1 MAQPAPVYLLVG
13 PEEGEKQ
20 EFIKGIQQNFEKS
33 SGEKPETYRYYAGQI
48 EMGEVVSLL
57 QNGSLFSSYKFVT
70 VLQIEELKKNELQL
84 LTDYIKSAESSA
96 TLFLLTHDYRPPPQL
111 SKAVPK
117 SQQKTFFELFEDKKR
132 EWLIRYFR
140 RAELFVDEDAIEMVL
155 ELVENNTLEMKNAA
169 DKLILYFGKGTSLG
183 ADDIE
188 EFIYHSKEENV
199 FTLFQKI
206 TRKDFA
212 GSLEVLHKI
221 MLSGQTTGVQLLG
234 GLLWQFRRLLK
245 LSRLLDRR
253 FSPDEAF
260 RQANLRGKRN
270 QKNYMTARSH
280 FSTQSVEAVIALI
293 AEYDGQVRRQRGEA
307 EKIVLEY
314 FLYQLC
320 FINIGGINKAIPT
333 R

>member
-13 PEEGEKQ
+13 PEEGEKR
-20 EFIKGIQQNFEKS
+20 EFIRSVRRNYEKS
-33 SGEKPETYRYYAGQI
+33 SGEKPETYRFYPGQT
-48 EMGEVVSLL
+48 EMGEVVSIL

-70 VLQIEELKKNELQL
+70 VLQVEELKKNDLQQL
-84 LTDYIKSAESSA
+84 SDYIKTADPSS
-96 TLFLLTHDYRPPPQL
+96 TLFLVTHEYRAPPQL
-111 SKAVPK
+111 AKAVPK
-117 SQQKTFFELFEDKKR
+117 AQQKTFFELFEDKKR

-140 RAELFVDEDAIEMVL
+140 GAQLSVDEDAIEMVL

-169 DKLILYFGKGTSLG
+169 DKLVLYFGKGTVLG

-206 TRKDFA
+206 IRKDFE

-221 MLSGQTTGVQLLG
+221 MLSGQNNGVQLLG

-245 LSRLLDRR
+245 LSRMLDRR

-260 RQANLRGKRN
+260 RQIPLRGKRN
-270 QKNYMTARSH
+270 QKNYMTARSN
-280 FSTQSVEAVIALI
+280 FSTEKIEAVIALI
-293 AEYDGQVRRQRGEA
+293 ADFDGQVRRQRGEA
-307 EKIVLEY
+307 EKILLEF
-314 FLYQLC
+314 FLYHSC
-320 FINIGGINKAIPT
+320 TNIGAKN
-333 R
+333 

>member
-1 MAQPAPVYLLVG
+1 MAQPAPAYLLVG

-20 EFIKGIQQNFEKS
+20 EFIKKLQQGFEKS
-33 SGEKPETYRYYAGQI
+33 SGEKPETYRFYSGQTD
-48 EMGEVVSLL
+48 MGEVVSLL

-70 VLQIEELKKNELQL
+70 VLQIEELKKGDLQL
-84 LTDYIKSAESSA
+84 LSDYISSTESSS
-96 TLFLLTHDYRPPPQL
+96 TLFLLTHEYRAPAQL
-111 SKAVPK
+111 AKVVPK
-117 SQQKTFFELFEDKKR
+117 GQQKTFFELFEDKKR

-140 RAELFVDEDAIEMVL
+140 QAELSVDTDAIEMVL

-169 DKLILYFGKGTSLG
+169 DKLILYFGKGAALS

-206 TRKDFA
+206 TVKDFP

-221 MLSGQTTGVQLLG
+221 MLSGQNTGVQLLG

-245 LSRLLDRR
+245 LSRMLDRR

-260 RQANLRGKRN
+260 RQIPLRGKRN
-270 QKNYMTARSH
+270 QKNYITAHSN
-280 FSTQSVEAVIALI
+280 FPTENIEKIIALI
-293 AEYDGQVRRQRGEA
+293 ADFDARVRQQRSEA
-307 EKIVLEY
+307 ERVTLEL
-314 FLYQLC
+314 FLVRLFKQE
-320 FINIGGINKAIPT
+320 KPA
-333 R
+333 

>member
-20 EFIKGIQQNFEKS
+20 EFIQTIQQGFEKAA
-33 SGEKPETYRYYAGQI
+33 GEKPETYRFYSGQTD
-48 EMGEVVSLL
+48 MGEVVSLL
-57 QNGSLFSSYKFVT
+57 QNGSLFASYKFVT
-70 VLQIEELKKNELQL
+70 VLQIDELKKADLQL
-84 LTDYIKSAESSA
+84 LSDYIKSAESSA
-96 TLFLLTHDYRPPPQL
+96 TLFLLTHEYRAPSAL

-140 RAELFVDEDAIEMVL
+140 RAELSIDDDAIEMVL

-169 DKLILYFGKGTSLG
+169 DKLILYFGKGTALS

-188 EFIYHSKEENV
+188 EYIYHSKEENV

-206 TRKDFA
+206 TVKDFP

-221 MLSGQTTGVQLLG
+221 LLSGQYSGVQLLG

-253 FSPDEAF
+253 YSPDEAF
-260 RQANLRGKRN
+260 RQVPLRGKRN
-270 QKNYMTARSH
+270 QRNYMTARSN
-280 FSTQSVEAVIALI
+280 FSTARVEAIIALI
-293 AEYDGQVRRQRGEA
+293 ADFDRRLRSLRSEA
-307 EKIVLEY
+307 EQVTLEL
-314 FLYQLC
+314 FLYHVLT
-320 FINIGGINKAIPT
+320 G
-333 R
+333 

>member
-20 EFIKGIQQNFEKS
+20 EFIQNIQQGFEKA
-33 SGEKPETYRYYAGQI
+33 SGEKPETYRFYSGQTD
-48 EMGEVVSLL
+48 MGEVVSLL

-70 VLQIEELKKNELQL
+70 VLQIEELKKADLQML
-84 LTDYIKSAESSA
+84 STYINSAESSS
-96 TLFLLTHDYRPPPQL
+96 TLFLLTHEYRAPAQL

-117 SQQKTFFELFEDKKR
+117 AQQKTFFELFEDKKR

-140 RAELFVDEDAIEMVL
+140 RAELSVDDDAIEMVL

-169 DKLILYFGKGTSLG
+169 DKLILYFGKGTALS

-188 EFIYHSKEENV
+188 EYIYHSKEENV

-206 TRKDFA
+206 TVKDFP
-212 GSLEVLHKI
+212 GSLEILHKI
-221 MLSGQTTGVQLLG
+221 LLSGQYSGVQLLG

-253 FSPDEAF
+253 YSPDEAF
-260 RQANLRGKRN
+260 RQIPLRGKRN
-270 QKNYMTARSH
+270 QKNYMTARSN
-280 FSTQSVEAVIALI
+280 FPTESIESIIALI
-293 AEYDGQVRRQRGEA
+293 ADFDGRLRHLRTEA
-307 EKIVLEY
+307 EQVTLEL
-314 FLYQLC
+314 FLYHV
-320 FINIGGINKAIPT
+320 FTG
-333 R
+333 

>member
-20 EFIKGIQQNFEKS
+20 EFIHSITQGFEKAT
-33 SGEKPETYRYYAGQI
+33 GEKPETYRFYSGQTD
-48 EMGEVVSLL
+48 MTDVVSLL

-70 VLQIEELKKNELQL
+70 VLQIDELKKADLQML
-84 LTDYIKSAESSA
+84 SDYISSADSSA
-96 TLFLLTHDYRPPPQL
+96 TLFLLTHEYRAPAQL
-111 SKAVPK
+111 TKVVPK
-117 SQQKTFFELFEDKKR
+117 AQQKTFFELFEDKKR

-140 RAELFVDEDAIEMVL
+140 RAELSVDDDAIEMVL

-169 DKLILYFGKGTSLG
+169 DKLILYFGKGTALG

-188 EFIYHSKEENV
+188 EYIYHSKEENV

-206 TRKDFA
+206 TVKDFP

-221 MLSGQTTGVQLLG
+221 LLSGQYSGVQLLG

-253 FSPDEAF
+253 YSPDEAF
-260 RQANLRGKRN
+260 RQIPLRGKRN
-270 QKNYMTARSH
+270 QKNYMAARSN
-280 FSTQSVEAVIALI
+280 FPTENIESIIALI
-293 AEYDGQVRRQRGEA
+293 ADFDGRLRHLRTEA
-307 EKIVLEY
+307 EKVTLEL
-314 FLYQLC
+314 FLYHV
-320 FINIGGINKAIPT
+320 FTG
-333 R
+333 

>member
-20 EFIKGIQQNFEKS
+20 EFIHSITQGFEKAT
-33 SGEKPETYRYYAGQI
+33 GEKPETYRFYSGQTD
-48 EMGEVVSLL
+48 MADVVSLL

-70 VLQIEELKKNELQL
+70 VLQIDELKKADLQML
-84 LTDYIKSAESSA
+84 SDYISSADSSA
-96 TLFLLTHDYRPPPQL
+96 TLFLLTHEYRAPAQL
-111 SKAVPK
+111 TKVVPK
-117 SQQKTFFELFEDKKR
+117 AQQKTFFELFEDKKR

-140 RAELFVDEDAIEMVL
+140 RAELSVDDDAIEMVL

-169 DKLILYFGKGTSLG
+169 DKLILYFGKGTALG

-188 EFIYHSKEENV
+188 EYIYHSKEENV

-206 TRKDFA
+206 TVKDFP

-221 MLSGQTTGVQLLG
+221 LLSGQYSGVQLLG

-253 FSPDEAF
+253 YSPDEAF
-260 RQANLRGKRN
+260 RQIPLRGKRN
-270 QKNYMTARSH
+270 QKNYMAARSN
-280 FSTQSVEAVIALI
+280 FPTENIESIIALI
-293 AEYDGQVRRQRGEA
+293 ADFDGRLRHLRTEA
-307 EKIVLEY
+307 EKVTLEL
-314 FLYQLC
+314 FLYHV
-320 FINIGGINKAIPT
+320 FTG
-333 R
+333 